1 VRSRVDAVAC
11 LAHALNI
18 MLALSSQPAGRDAVK
33 PADRGVRAVLLV
45 VCRVLATAGPFM
57 RSKLQALATK
67 LCEVLPRWDLAHGE
81 DCSFLKD
88 LVVALD
94 QMHLAFPTQVKLA
107 QLADI
112 LRTQDEIKCTPGND
126 MSSDSTHFNT
136 QHEHEKAVNEEACQ
150 REVLTA
156 AVRTQLVQAAFSEP
170 GTTHSNSSDIAISS
184 SVKPVP
190 TLLETLLD
198 IEIVSS
204 HRPDVLDPLAD
215 VLVALVS
222 TPTQSAGPVSTRSSY
237 SQGRTS
243 QNILQPRTSIPRVL
257 GCNGTPSIPLSAEA
271 QTLVF
276 DLLTQWMLY
285 GRAGSNSSGNSIGL
299 SGDVNLGRDRTRVSA
314 DAVVQQALATLASKD
329 VEVVKSVLSCVE
341 QLYHLCPAYQ
351 RALLETML
359 LHGHLEKLL
368 QILQGFTS
376 LTAVQPF

>member
-1 VRSRVDAVAC
+1 
-11 LAHALNI
+11 
-18 MLALSSQPAGRDAVK
+18 M
-33 PADRGVRAVLLV
+33 
-45 VCRVLATAGPFM
+45 
-57 RSKLQALATK
+57 
-67 LCEVLPRWDLAHGE
+67 
-81 DCSFLKD
+81 
-88 LVVALD
+88 
-94 QMHLAFPTQVKLA
+94 
-107 QLADI
+107 
-112 LRTQDEIKCTPGND
+112 
-126 MSSDSTHFNT
+126 
-136 QHEHEKAVNEEACQ
+136 
-150 REVLTA
+150 
-156 AVRTQLVQAAFSEP
+156 
-170 GTTHSNSSDIAISS
+170 
-184 SVKPVP
+184 P

-314 DAVVQQALATLASKD
+314 DAVVQQVQFPTFHVFPCPQMIYLNPRCLMRD
-329 VEVVKSVLSCVE
+329 VNWHP
-341 QLYHLCPAYQ
+341 QA
-351 RALLETML
+351 
-359 LHGHLEKLL
+359 
-368 QILQGFTS
+368 
-376 LTAVQPF
+376 